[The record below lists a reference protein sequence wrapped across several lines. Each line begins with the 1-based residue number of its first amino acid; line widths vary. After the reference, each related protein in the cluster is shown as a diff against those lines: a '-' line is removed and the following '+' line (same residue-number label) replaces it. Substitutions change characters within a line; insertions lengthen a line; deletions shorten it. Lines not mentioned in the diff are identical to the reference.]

1 MRTVLRA
8 ITVRRVAAVAG
19 LVMGWCALWGEVSVA
34 NVLSGLV
41 VGSAA
46 MLVGVGG
53 TGRGGVRVGPL
64 LRFGW
69 LVSLDTVVSTLSVV
83 REVLTP
89 IDHTEEAIIAVPVPP
104 GSRRHFLLLYG
115 AITVTPGSAVVAA
128 EEDGT
133 VLYVHIL
140 HRERRDAVTAH
151 IGELADLANRALPTP
166 ADEQPDPGV
175 VA

>member
-1 MRTVLRA
+1 MSTVLGA
-8 ITVRRVAAVAG
+8 ITIRRVAAVAG
-19 LVMGWCALWGEVSVA
+19 LVMAWCALWGAVSVA
-34 NVLSGLV
+34 NVVSGLV
-41 VGSAA
+41 VGSTA

-53 TGRGGVRVGPL
+53 TGRGGVRLGPL

-69 LVSLDTVVSTLSVV
+69 LVSLDTVVSTLSVF
-83 REVLTP
+83 REVVTP
-89 IDHTEEAIIAVPVPP
+89 TDYTEEAIIAVPVPP

-140 HRERRDAVTAH
+140 HCDRRDVVEAH
-151 IGELADLANRALPTP
+151 IGELAVLANQALPAP
-166 ADEQPDPGV
+166 VDEEQGEGFV
-175 VA
+175 T